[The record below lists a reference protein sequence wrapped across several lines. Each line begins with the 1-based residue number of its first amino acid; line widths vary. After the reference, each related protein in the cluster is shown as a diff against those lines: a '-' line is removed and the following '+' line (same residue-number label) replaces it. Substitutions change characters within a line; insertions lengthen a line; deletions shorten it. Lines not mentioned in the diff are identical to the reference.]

1 MTVPFES
8 FTELMNYLREV
19 NLLSTFVRLLLAVLL
34 GGVIGMERGRRKQA
48 AGFRTHILVC
58 VGATLAM
65 ITNQYIFAFLTFGQ
79 TDPARIGAQV
89 ISGIGF
95 LGAGT
100 ILITG
105 RQQIKGLTTAAG
117 LWACATM
124 GLALGIG
131 FYSGAIIGC
140 LIIVMVITLLHRL
153 DEAFYKSA
161 RVVRLYIEIDGLDRF
176 KEVLTYLRTHYGEV
190 DSVELIRQTEAVAS
204 MGVFVNIGLSA
215 KQNTQEELASI
226 RTIEG
231 VVYVEE
237 LSW

>member
-1 MTVPFES
+1 MQ
-8 FTELMNYLREV
+8 YLREV
-19 NLLSTFVRLLLAVLL
+19 NLLSTFVRLALAVVL

-65 ITNQYIFAFLTFGQ
+65 ITNQYIFQVLTDGVG
-79 TDPARIGAQV
+79 DPARIGAQV
-89 ISGIGF
+89 LSGIGF

-117 LWACATM
+117 LWACAAM

-131 FYSGAIIGC
+131 FYSGAVIGC
-140 LIIVMVITLLHRL
+140 LIIVFVITLLHRL
-153 DEAFYKSA
+153 DEAVYK
-161 RVVRLYIEIDGLDRF
+161 RERFLRLYVELEGMQHF
-176 KEVLTYLRTHYGEV
+176 KTVLSYLRTRFHEV
-190 DSVELIRQTEAVAS
+190 DSVELLRHGEQSSSVGI
-204 MGVFVNIGLSA
+204 FVTIALSP
-215 KQNTQEELASI
+215 KQDSQEEMVGI
-226 RTIEG
+226 RTVEG
-231 VVYVEE
+231 VLYVEE

>member
-1 MTVPFES
+1 MLLEAAK
-8 FTELMNYLREV
+8 ELLQYLKEV
-19 NLLSTFVRLLLAVLL
+19 NLLSTFVRLFLAVIL

-65 ITNQYIFAFLTFGQ
+65 ITNQYIFQFITDGVG
-79 TDPARIGAQV
+79 DPARIGAQV

-117 LWACATM
+117 LWASAAM

-131 FYSGAIIGC
+131 FYSGALIGC
-140 LIIVMVITLLHRL
+140 LFIVFVITFLHRF
-153 DEAFYKSA
+153 EERFYKSA
-161 RVVRLYIEIDGLDRF
+161 RVVRLYIEIDGLSRF
-176 KEVLTYLRTHYGEV
+176 KQVLSLLRECYPEV
-190 DSVELIRQTEAVAS
+190 DSVELLRPSGVDPS
-204 MGVFVNIGLSA
+204 MGIFVNVGMGA
-215 KQNTQEELASI
+215 KQDVQGELENI
-226 RTIEG
+226 RALDG
-231 VVYVEE
+231 VIYVEE
-237 LSW
+237 MSW

>member
-1 MTVPFES
+1 MAQIFES
-8 FTELMNYLREV
+8 GRVILGYLREV
-19 NLLSTFVRLLLAVLL
+19 NLLSTVVRLLLAVVL
-34 GGVIGMERGRRKQA
+34 GGVIGLERGRRKQA

-65 ITNQYIFAFLTFGQ
+65 ITNQYVFQFIALGQ
-79 TDPARIGAQV
+79 GDPARIGAQV

-124 GLALGIG
+124 GLALGVG
-131 FYSGAIIGC
+131 FYSGAILGC
-140 LIIVMVITLLHRL
+140 LIIVLVITFLHRL
-153 DEAFYKSA
+153 DEAVYKSA
-161 RVVRLYIEIDGLDRF
+161 QTVRLYIEIDGPHRF
-176 KEVLTYLRTHYGEV
+176 KEVLTFLRDNYAEV
-190 DSVELIRQTEAVAS
+190 DSVELLRQGEALPS
-204 MGVFVNIGLSA
+204 MGIFVNIGLTA
-215 KQNTQEELASI
+215 GQNIQNELISI
-226 RTIEG
+226 RTVEG
-231 VVYVEE
+231 VIYVEE